1 MILSN
6 ASNKV
11 ESNITNQTQRLTIQA
26 TSKAMEIL
34 SKNIYSKPVHA
45 CVRELCCNAYDAHV
59 EAGLKDTPIE
69 VGLPTYSDS
78 KFYVRDYGNGLNPS
92 EIRGIFATYFAS
104 SKTDNNE
111 QTGCLGLGS
120 KSPFAV
126 SSQFTVELWRDG
138 YYYLWTIYKDADGFP
153 TMSDEPII
161 KQKTTDPSG
170 IRVTVPVDYSKRRE
184 FEQAVN
190 DILPY
195 FSTLPVIKNGNTLVR
210 KSKKIEFKSCWFEDG
225 SGAFALMG
233 NVLYPINPD
242 ITGLN
247 QFRDLSSQGRL
258 IIPFNLGELDFD
270 ASRENLQYSN
280 KTISILKIKYNEIVA
295 DFAKTIHAKIDKS
308 KNAYEA
314 VLNFNTVTAHFDTK
328 LANAIYKDMTFN
340 GKPLSSYFSDR
351 RQTNWYVIPNP
362 TPEGYIH
369 GELYTVNSYYKSKFN
384 RLINVKI
391 NKNTV
396 FIYNDDNSKSIIAR
410 MHCYIEQERAA
421 GRSVEPV
428 YINEHVDLPK
438 WLEANY
444 LSMTDLVKISTL
456 PKPAKTTSTASISRK
471 RAGTFTI
478 KGGYVKSYFW
488 QKVDTVPTSGYYFV
502 KSDDD
507 ILIGDEKKNIS
518 SVWGTVT
525 SLGVNPIGSNVYG
538 ISKSVLKDY
547 KDDANFKLAET
558 YIKEKLEAKALEYA
572 KYLAYKKL
580 DTTTYGNT
588 IINTMIRLNKVWPSE
603 GKFTSDLSSVSSLNS
618 NFECYKELFTFF
630 GVTIPEYTGKLID
643 VKSIPTNFP
652 MLDFVVNGYYSGGV
666 KESTNY
672 IREWAKFK
680 QLEY

>member
-1 MILSN
+1 MILTKTST
-6 ASNKV
+6 KY
-11 ESNITNQTQRLTIQA
+11 ESNTKSDGKHLTIQA
-26 TSKAMEIL
+26 TAKALEIL
-34 SKNIYSKPVHA
+34 SKNIYSRPIES
-45 CVRELCCNAYDAHV
+45 CVREVSCNCYDAHV
-59 EAGLKDTPIE
+59 EAGIAHKPFEIT
-69 VGLPTYSDS
+69 LPTYSDS
-78 KFYVRDYGNGLNPS
+78 TIKFKDYGNGLPPDQ
-92 EIRGIFATYFAS
+92 IRNIFATYFSS
-104 SKTDNNE
+104 SKTESNAY
-111 QTGCLGLGS
+111 TGALGLGS
-120 KSPFAV
+120 KSPLAV
-126 SSQFTVELWRDG
+126 ADQFTVEMSRDG
-138 YYYLWTIYKDADGFP
+138 WYYLWTIYNDSTGYP
-153 TMSDEPII
+153 TMADEPIV
-161 KQKTTDPSG
+161 KRETTDPTG
-170 IRVTVPVDYSKRRE
+170 ITVSIPVDYSKRQD
-184 FEQAVN
+184 FINAVN
-190 DILPY
+190 KVLPY
-195 FSTLPVIKNGNTLVR
+195 FTTLPTIVNGPQLVR

-456 PKPAKTTSTASISRK
+456 PKPAKSTSTASISRK

-518 SVWGTVT
+518 SVWGTIT
-525 SLGVNPIGSNVYG
+525 SLGVNPVGSNLYG

-580 DTTTYGNT
+580 DTTAYGNT
-588 IINTMIRLNKVWPSE
+588 VINTMIRLNKVWPSE
-603 GKFTSDLSSVSSLNS
+603 GKFSHDLSSVSSLNS
-618 NFECYKELFTFF
+618 NFESYKQLFTFF
-630 GVTIPEYTGKLID
+630 GVTIPEYTEKLID

-680 QLEY
+680 NLDY